1 LDYLTKVLPLVRA
14 GGLMLAHN
22 MNPRMADPKFLKAIT
37 TDPTLETIFYTEGG
51 GMSVTLK
58 KR

>member
-1 LDYLTKVLPLVRA
+1 
-14 GGLMLAHN
+14 MAHN
-22 MNPRMADPKFLKAIT
+22 MNPRMADPGFLKAIT
-37 TDPTLETIFYTEGG
+37 TDPALETLFYTEGG

>member
-1 LDYLTKVLPLVRA
+1 MA
-14 GGLMLAHN
+14 
-22 MNPRMADPKFLKAIT
+22 NPAFLKAIT
-37 TDPTLETIFYTEGG
+37 TDPGVETLFYTPGG